1 MAPGAPCTSPIERQ
15 ELPVAAVAGFTKAD
29 QFAVKNLISK
39 QEERARDAYA
49 QFHGSQPRV
58 CIFIGT
64 FNTTDKSELVE

>member
-1 MAPGAPCTSPIERQ
+1 
-15 ELPVAAVAGFTKAD
+15 VAGFTKAD
-29 QFAVKNLISK
+29 QFAVKNFISK